1 MASNTLLADNRIK
14 NFLVLLPALAIAAW
28 IASEIGSEDY
38 LVPAVVTGAFGA
50 VVVFNTF
57 TKSIRLESSVLC
69 FLLVGYLVGNRGFA
83 ELTFAP
89 PFFPG
94 EVCLALISA
103 ATLIR
108 FVVTR
113 EWIDMS
119 GFMAT
124 CILAFCVLGALR
136 LAMDFSSYR
145 MEAVRDSAMVY
156 YSLYFFFGRQLALRA
171 DSKSMLEK
179 SLRFS
184 FIAMLPLLVVQ
195 RFAPDLFMTNAEA
208 SVVYQRND
216 LLTIFAAGGV
226 FFMYTRPKLY
236 RWAWVQAALI
246 IFYMGYIAEG
256 VTRASLLGL
265 CVGSIPI
272 LVAGRKKFLL
282 YPAAVVVL
290 GGVALGTLT
299 LATTQSND
307 SEATRIAEKA
317 LSIVDFSGE
326 AKYDSEVGDLK
337 SGTNEFRRTLWQ
349 SFFDET
355 NSVSPWFGRGFGYD
369 FLAHYEDTYQ
379 TGKWEGLR
387 SAHNYY
393 VTLYGRMGIIG
404 SLVFAA
410 ITLQVIVGGLRAA
423 WAASAGWLAL
433 ADLSYWCG
441 AWAILVASAVGVVLE
456 GPVGAIVFWSFLG
469 VATGTFQVA
478 EQKRRDRLEREAQ
491 PLLSLAEMGSL
502 YGGF

>member
-179 SLRFS
+179 CLRFS
-184 FIAMLPLLVVQ
+184 FIALVPLALME
-195 RFAPDLFMTNAEA
+195 RFTPDSLMSGGDA
-208 SVVYQRND
+208 SIFYQRND
-216 LLTIFAAGGV
+216 LLTTFAASAV

-236 RWAWVQAALI
+236 RWAWVQAVLI
-246 IFYMGYIAEG
+246 VFFIAYIAEG

-272 LVAGRKKFLL
+272 LVAGRRKFLL
-282 YPAAVVVL
+282 YPGAVLML
-290 GGVALGTLT
+290 GVVALTALT
-299 LATTQSND
+299 FVTQSTED
-307 SEATRIAEKA
+307 SEASRIVEKA
-317 LSIVDFSGE
+317 RSMVDISGD
-326 AKYDSEVGDLK
+326 ASYNTALGDIK
-337 SGTNEFRRTLWQ
+337 SGNNEFRRTLWQ
-349 SFFDET
+349 SFVEET

-369 FLAHYEDTYQ
+369 FLAHYEDSYGR
-379 TGKWEGLR
+379 GKFEGLR
-387 SAHNYY
+387 SAHNYF

-404 SLVFAA
+404 SLVFAT
-410 ITLQVIVGGLRAA
+410 ITLQVLMGGVRAGLAVG
-423 WAASAGWLAL
+423 AGWLPL
-433 ADLSYWCG
+433 AELSYWCA
-441 AWAILVASAVGVVLE
+441 AWAILVASALGVVLE

-469 VATGTFQVA
+469 VAAGGYKTAAAQRQA
-478 EQKRRDRLEREAQ
+478 RLEKEAE
-491 PLLSLAEMGSL
+491 PALSLAEMGLL
-502 YGGF
+502 YGGR